1 MGDAVI
7 IGEEDEEAVEAEDV
21 DKNTDKGMEVM
32 EITMEDVGKGVG
44 GRQQGGATMTTHNM
58 AVVSHLA
65 AAVERGGGSTLRRL
79 RMTSQGGSE
88 EGGDSTF
95 P

>member
-1 MGDAVI
+1 
-7 IGEEDEEAVEAEDV
+7 
-21 DKNTDKGMEVM
+21 M
-32 EITMEDVGKGVG
+32 EIKMEDDGKGVE
-44 GRQQGGATMTTHNM
+44 GRQHRGATTTTHNA

-65 AAVERGGGSTLRRL
+65 AAVERGGGSTLRRV
-79 RMTSQGGSE
+79 RMTSLGGSE